1 MRISRRVAPAAA
13 ALSLS
18 AFCLLGCNAGASA
31 RAKAASDSLA
41 QVTMDNARLMQ
52 AVAENSRL
60 MTDISRDLARVHVPA
75 RHIKVN
81 AESPMQASRDS
92 LLQRV
97 HYVTTRLAE
106 IEPKL
111 KENEQRIQALTALS
125 DSLRSELATTTQSM
139 QSVIDNQKETIAG
152 LMQQVDSLTA
162 QNAALKDTINNMAT
176 ISNTVY
182 YVVGT
187 RDELEHKGIVRE
199 VGGARF
205 LFVLWKSG
213 KTLVPAR
220 ELDPKLFNT
229 ADRRVLET
237 LELPAGSHEYRI
249 VSRQDVS
256 ALATPPT
263 DNGTVSGQLKIADSA
278 KFWANSKFLIIVES

>member
-1 MRISRRVAPAAA
+1 MHTSSRAAPAVA

-18 AFCLLGCNAGASA
+18 ALFLLGCNVGPSA
-31 RAKAASDSLA
+31 QAKAASDSLA

-75 RHIKVN
+75 RHIKVT

-92 LLQRV
+92 LLQRI
-97 HYVTTRLAE
+97 HYVTSRLSE
-106 IEPKL
+106 LEPKV
-111 KENEQRIQALTALS
+111 KENEQRILALTALS
-125 DSLRSELATTTQSM
+125 DSLRTQLAQTTQSM
-139 QSVIDNQKETIAG
+139 QGVIDNQKETIT
-152 LMQQVDSLTA
+152 SLTDQVQQLTA
-162 QNAALKDTINNMAT
+162 ENAALKDTITNMAT
-176 ISNTVY
+176 VSNTVY

-187 RDELEHKGIVRE
+187 RDELKQKGIVRE
-199 VGGARF
+199 EGGARF

-220 ELDPKLFNT
+220 ELDPKQFNT
-229 ADRRVLET
+229 ADGRVLET
-237 LELPAGSHEYRI
+237 LELPASGHEYRI

-256 ALATPPT
+256 ALATPPA
-263 DNGTVSGQLKIADSA
+263 DNGTVSGQLKIADSR